1 MPIKAEL
8 EKIRQ
13 FIIKNSNNTLGKESQ
28 LFFYVKGSLMNE
40 NKLTQEV
47 YEQWQDKLEDG
58 WLVISYNKEA
68 TF

>member
-28 LFFYVKGSLMNE
+28 LFFYIKGSLMNE

>member
-1 MPIKAEL
+1 
-8 EKIRQ
+8 
-13 FIIKNSNNTLGKESQ
+13 
-28 LFFYVKGSLMNE
+28 MNE

-47 YEQWQDKLEDG
+47 YEQWRDKLEDG